1 MSKLLL
7 LPLFFLL
14 ACAGEPPKTPDSVGE
29 VKRFEP
35 LMVTFEDNE
44 RIQAIC
50 RALSSKE
57 DLLSILVS
65 TGSEYN
71 FTYTQK
77 GCGDQQLPTPK
88 TVVATLQKTDSS
100 YVFKPKYGET
110 FGFPDVETYSKGVM
124 KDICQNV
131 GSLMSP
137 MQTSRTGAIWFTS
150 FTSTNHCISDAT
162 GICIHIQRG
171 TSSESA
177 NYKIHTNEWIK
188 FRVNNDRRG
197 FIVERKLVSSADCP
211 PYKTVE
217 KRAVLK

>member
-7 LPLFFLL
+7 LCLVFLI
-14 ACAGEPPKTPDSVGE
+14 ACVSEPQITPDSVGE

-57 DLLSILVS
+57 DLLDILVS
-65 TGSEYN
+65 TGAEYN
-71 FTYTQK
+71 LTYTQK
-77 GCGDQQLPTPK
+77 GCGEQELPTPK
-88 TVVATLQKTDSS
+88 SVIATLKKVDVN
-100 YVFKPKYGET
+100 YIFKPKNGEF

-124 KDICQNV
+124 KDICQNS
-131 GSLMSP
+131 GSLMNP

-150 FTSTNHCISDAT
+150 FTSTAHCRSDAN

-171 TSSESA
+171 SVTDNAS
-177 NYKIHTNEWIK
+177 YRIHTNEWIK

-197 FIVERKLVSSADCP
+197 FFVERKLISSANCSP
-211 PYKTVE
+211 NNTIE
-217 KRAVLK
+217 KRAEFK